1 MMMLLAV
8 RRHAIESHRVAN
20 PRHGEAGQ
28 VTVMMLIMAPIL
40 IFGFVGLLW
49 DGGQAVNHRAE
60 VEDVA
65 FGAAR
70 VAANQTQSGPTGPS
84 MDPAAAVTAANAY
97 INQFDAI
104 TGTVSVSGNTVT
116 VITQGTYDPDF
127 MAVIGVGAWT
137 FTATH
142 TAETQVG
149 VTAKDN

>member
-1 MMMLLAV
+1 MNMLLAL
-8 RRHAIESHRVAN
+8 RRNAIESHRAAN
-20 PRHGEAGQ
+20 PRHTEAGQ
-28 VTVMMLIMAPIL
+28 ITVMMLIMAPIL

-49 DGGQAVNHRAE
+49 DGGMAVNHRAE

-70 VAANQTQSGPTGPS
+70 VAANQTQSGPDGPS
-84 MDPAAAVTAANAY
+84 MDPTAAVTSANAY
-97 INQFDAI
+97 INQFDDV
-104 TGTVSVSGNTVT
+104 TGTVSFSGNTVT
-116 VITQGTYDPDF
+116 VTTAGTYDPDF
-127 MAVIGVGAWT
+127 MAVIGVAPWT